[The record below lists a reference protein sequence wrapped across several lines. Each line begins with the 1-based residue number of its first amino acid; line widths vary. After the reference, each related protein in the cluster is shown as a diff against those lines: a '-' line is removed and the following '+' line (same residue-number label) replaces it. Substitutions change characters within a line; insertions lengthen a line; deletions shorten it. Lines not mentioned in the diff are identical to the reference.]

1 MFRTS
6 KRSGFTLIELL
17 VVIAIIAILA
27 AILFPV
33 FAKVRE
39 KARQTS
45 CSSNEKQIGLA
56 IVQYIQDSDETFPM
70 GLQNSWWACT
80 WPLQVQPYIS
90 SLQVFKC
97 PDDGTTALGPNIQ
110 WAGIGLSYASNGVIR
125 NTTAQPNTLI
135 GVMGMGQTWLNG
147 YVCPLARVNRPA
159 ETIMVTES
167 HDTDIL
173 AAPGVNGSQ
182 GNPSMWGPG
191 CMITGQPWW
200 DPVGGN
206 SGPGF
211 GEMPNG
217 TLSQTAAYPNSA
229 NGAVSAHHTGKANFL
244 FVDGHVKAM
253 IPYQTNPDPTNQPA
267 NNLWD
272 ATRP

>member
-1 MFRTS
+1 MFRTN

-56 IVQYIQDSDETFPM
+56 IVQYIQDADETFPM
-70 GLQNSWWACT
+70 GLQNNWYACSWM
-80 WPLQVQPYIS
+80 LQVQPYIT

-97 PDDGTTALGPNIQ
+97 PDDASTALGPNIQ
-110 WAGIGLSYASNGVIR
+110 AWAGIGLSYVSNGLIL
-125 NTTAQPNTLI
+125 NTAASPNNMI
-135 GVMGMGQTWLNG
+135 GVMGMGQPSWLHNCI
-147 YVCPLARVNRPA
+147 VPLARVNRPA
-159 ETIMVTES
+159 ETVMVTEG
-167 HDTDIL
+167 HNTDIM
-173 AAPGVNGSQ
+173 AQPTGQ
-182 GNPSMWGPG
+182 GNASMFSPA
-191 CMITGQPWW
+191 CIITGQNWW
-200 DPVGGN
+200 DGN
-206 SGPGF
+206 TGF
-211 GEMPNG
+211 GEVPNG
-217 TLSQTAAYPNSA
+217 TLPAFPAGVYNITGS

-244 FVDGHVKAM
+244 FCDGHVKAM
-253 IPYQTNPDPTNQPA
+253 IPSQTNPDPIGQPA
-267 NNLWD
+267 NNMWD

>member
-1 MFRTS
+1 MFKTN

-56 IVQYIQDSDETFPM
+56 IIQYIQDADETFPM
-70 GLQNSWWACT
+70 GVQNSWYANT
-80 WPLQVQPYIS
+80 WPLQVQPYIT

-97 PDDGTTALGPNIQ
+97 PDDGTTALGATIQ
-110 WAGIGLSYASNGVIR
+110 PWAGIGLSYACNGLIKSG
-125 NTTAQPNTLI
+125 NPNNMI

-147 YVCPLARVNRPA
+147 FIAPLARVNRPA
-159 ETIMVTES
+159 ETVMVSES

-173 AAPGVNGSQ
+173 AAAGTTGST
-182 GNPSMWGPG
+182 GNASLWGPG
-191 CMITGQPWW
+191 VMFTGQNWW
-200 DPVGGN
+200 DAF
-206 SGPGF
+206 PGY
-211 GEMPNG
+211 GEIPNG
-217 TLSQTAAYPNSA
+217 TLPQTTAYPNGA

-244 FVDGHVKAM
+244 FCDGHVKALL
-253 IPYQTNPDPTNQPA
+253 PYTTNPDPTNQPQ